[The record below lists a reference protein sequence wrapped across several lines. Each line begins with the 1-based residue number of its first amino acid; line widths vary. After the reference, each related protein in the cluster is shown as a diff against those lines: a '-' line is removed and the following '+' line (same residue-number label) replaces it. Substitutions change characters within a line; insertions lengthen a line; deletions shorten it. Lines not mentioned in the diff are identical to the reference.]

1 MKTPLAMCYRQSKLN
16 RKLLHDL
23 HNDQVSTERTYLN
36 KMSQNAIDGGLWGN
50 FITIFWILQC
60 LQKSIYVCYKIS
72 VRIMMKCEKKYNPPF
87 LMHLAFGN

>member
-50 FITIFWILQC
+50 FITIF
-60 LQKSIYVCYKIS
+60 
-72 VRIMMKCEKKYNPPF
+72 
-87 LMHLAFGN
+87 